1 MWRTD
6 KINVAC
12 LLQITL
18 GSTDV
23 FMPKLRGL
31 DQTGNGLD
39 QNGNGSSSNGTGHHQ
54 AVFEVCLCPNGAF
67 FAANIEKGCVDSA
80 RAFGSCNFTWNCC
93 GIRSTLQSRRKQGV
107 KKGGGRFSF
116 LPPAQCYQMEL
127 RWRFRG
133 ATANLSQ
140 TRPIVLWWA

>member
-80 RAFGSCNFTWNCC
+80 RAFGSCNFT
-93 GIRSTLQSRRKQGV
+93 
-107 KKGGGRFSF
+107 
-116 LPPAQCYQMEL
+116 
-127 RWRFRG
+127 
-133 ATANLSQ
+133 
-140 TRPIVLWWA
+140 